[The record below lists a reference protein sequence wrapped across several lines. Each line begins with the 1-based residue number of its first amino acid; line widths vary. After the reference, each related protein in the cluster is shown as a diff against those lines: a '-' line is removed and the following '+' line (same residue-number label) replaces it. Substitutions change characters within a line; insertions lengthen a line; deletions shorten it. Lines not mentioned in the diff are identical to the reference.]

1 MLKSVDK
8 PTNRYD
14 DDNNKYKLIVLT
26 IIIYNWLN

>member
-14 DDNNKYKLIVLT
+14 DDNKYKLIVLT